1 MFFVKLWIPTYE
13 MAALISRGFLLACVQ
28 FFNLLTVHFGYLTIK
43 TAILVTYK
51 A

>member
-1 MFFVKLWIPTYE
+1 

-28 FFNLLTVHFGYLTIK
+28 FFNSLTINFGYLTIK
-43 TAILVTYK
+43 TVILVTYK